1 MRGSTTFGCSPFSRW
16 QVGDNDLF
24 SCVPRFG
31 VHMLEIGTFD
41 MSVFEITFA
50 ELSRMDTQH
59 GCLLTTSYN
68 ALTALEAHHDLR
80 LRKGYEVGVY
90 VGISSTDHH
99 VLLRKNHLTSSLSS
113 SSFDATGGAHSVAAG
128 RISFTHGFTGA
139 AMAIDTACSSSLV
152 ALNAASTMCHRF
164 CFSNN
169 VACVASVNLLQ
180 ALYTTMVFERAGML
194 ASDGRCKTLD
204 SAADGYTRAESCIA
218 IYLTDEIEHVVTAAM
233 SAGTILSSAVNQD
246 GRSSSLSAPSGVAQ
260 QKVICNAIK
269 LAELERGI
277 SGILLHGT
285 GTALGDPIEIGAIIL
300 VLKSTQEREGNFL
313 TYSLWR

>member
-1 MRGSTTFGCSPFSRW
+1 M
-16 QVGDNDLF
+16 
-24 SCVPRFG
+24 
-31 VHMLEIGTFD
+31 
-41 MSVFEITFA
+41 
-50 ELSRMDTQH
+50 
-59 GCLLTTSYN
+59 
-68 ALTALEAHHDLR
+68 
-80 LRKGYEVGVY
+80 
-90 VGISSTDHH
+90 
-99 VLLRKNHLTSSLSS
+99 
-113 SSFDATGGAHSVAAG
+113 AAG

-260 QKVICNAIK
+260 QKVICNATQ
-269 LAELERGI
+269 A
-277 SGILLHGT
+277 SGVRTRNKRHPIAWDR
-285 GTALGDPIEIGAIIL
+285 TALGDPIEIGAIIL
-300 VLKSTQEREGNFL
+300 VLKSTQEREGDFSDL
-313 TYSLWR
+313 LLWR